1 MPLNTG
7 DDPMSGTAVPSLK
20 RGRSPGEASQS
31 GGQRMLGGEDR
42 GNGSNSLGAAGSA
55 PDSSSV
61 PGPQSAPGPST
72 PKKPRLSRPKQ
83 RQRKQP
89 RLKPQQTGPL
99 HLHIRMLWNLLS
111 QNTLPVPV
119 SPVDISNFN
128 QRFTSANNRANDIE
142 KLIQGVT
149 SSSNAIA
156 ASVQAV
162 KHNAFLGRGIIAKQ
176 VGRIEDSFLEKIFS
190 AITALGLDRWAPDV
204 TGGHPDSVYNLVH
217 EQVAISTFKMLLASF
232 VYRFMNADM
241 TVGNDNALCVRI
253 YRQFVFGHIGRKVKE
268 ELRKPGSVEQRNERT
283 NTYKRRSRLRDNRIQ
298 LLKNESFRPQVLKLA
313 LESESHSDDELD
325 DTSTANMPTYLI
337 RKKVGRAHKVAVLF
351 HILDSRY
358 EGTINRQKGQRGDRI
373 RKVPVPEIN
382 SQFTQMPKD
391 VPIDFFDPDYFNNF
405 FSVKERAH
413 YAENGVAL
421 PSEEHCESTSID
433 IWKNLSEAEFMETYG
448 NAVLAQY
455 KVPTKEEIEQLDE
468 YEDEDGEESSE
479 T

>member
-1 MPLNTG
+1 T
-7 DDPMSGTAVPSLK
+7 K
-20 RGRSPGEASQS
+20 
-31 GGQRMLGGEDR
+31 
-42 GNGSNSLGAAGSA
+42 
-55 PDSSSV
+55 
-61 PGPQSAPGPST
+61 
-72 PKKPRLSRPKQ
+72 
-83 RQRKQP
+83 
-89 RLKPQQTGPL
+89 GPL

-128 QRFTSANNRANDIE
+128 QRFTSANNRADDIE

-162 KHNAFLGRGIIAKQ
+162 KHNAFLGRGVIAKQ
-176 VGRIEDSFLEKIFS
+176 VSRIEDSFLEKIFS

-283 NTYKRRSRLRDNRIQ
+283 NTYKRRM
-298 LLKNESFRPQVLKLA
+298 LKLA
-313 LESESHSDDELD
+313 LESETHSDDELD

-351 HILDSRY
+351 HTLD
-358 EGTINRQKGQRGDRI
+358 N
-373 RKVPVPEIN
+373 
-382 SQFTQMPKD
+382 

-433 IWKNLSEAEFMETYG
+433 IWKNMSEAKFMETYG
-448 NAVLAQY
+448 NEVLAQY